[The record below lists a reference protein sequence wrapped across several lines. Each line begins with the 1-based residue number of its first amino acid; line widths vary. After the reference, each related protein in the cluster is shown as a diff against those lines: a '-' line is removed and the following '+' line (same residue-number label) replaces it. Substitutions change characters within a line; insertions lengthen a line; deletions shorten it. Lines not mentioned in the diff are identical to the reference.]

1 MHYVYSEHGG
11 ERAIQLPAVGAR
23 LRANAAGKSLCGV
36 RPQADAYSANTG
48 APNHPIARERGGRE
62 SIRGIV
68 GNAQG
73 GAGAAKHRDV
83 RERAMHMEVLVP
95 QSTGTCESGQC
106 TGMCWC
112 REAQGR
118 ARAAL
123 PANSDLEYPGSGRV
137 APRHGTW
144 RALLT
149 LAVPPPAANPA
160 GLSRGDRRRRDRTPG
175 ILL

>member
-106 TGMCWC
+106 TGRCWC
-112 REAQGR
+112 RKAQGR
-118 ARAAL
+118 ARAGNAQGCAGAAKHRDVRERPCPRIRIWNIPARGAL
-123 PANSDLEYPGSGRV
+123 RHATARGGRF
-137 APRHGTW
+137 
-144 RALLT
+144 
-149 LAVPPPAANPA
+149 
-160 GLSRGDRRRRDRTPG
+160 
-175 ILL
+175 